1 MPSLSQ
7 SVFSENESHRTVSQL
22 ISETNSIL
30 QSVSCFCKEIPLHKS
45 QVFAKGILSY
55 SQPNVLKMKFHRTI
69 SQLLS
74 KRNSVA
80 QSVSYFLKQIP
91 SHIQSVVF

>member
-7 SVFSENESHRTVSQL
+7 PVFSENESHRTVSQL

-30 QSVSCFCKEIPLHKS
+30 QSVSCKEIPLHKS
-45 QVFAKGILSY
+45 QVFAKRNIIL
-55 SQPNVLKMKFHRTI
+55 QPAQCFKNEIPSHNQSVAFKKKFRRTV
-69 SQLLS
+69 SQLFS
-74 KRNSVA
+74 
-80 QSVSYFLKQIP
+80 KQIP